1 GKTTFGLDLMV
12 YRPLQG
18 REGGV
23 YWYVLQTYAAAKIA
37 FKRYLQLIQHTQF
50 YQSNNKSE
58 LSVTLD
64 NGANIF
70 FKSGKNFEDL
80 RAETLDGAVID
91 EMRQQHPELWPMVIR
106 PMLGRRKG
114 WAYFLSTPNGFDHFK
129 DLYD

>member
-1 GKTTFGLDLMV
+1 GPIKMSQIVTLKMRRRTPPQIRISESISRFNIGVWGRQSGKTTFGLDLMV

-50 YQSNNKSE
+50 YESNNKSE

-64 NGANIF
+64 
-70 FKSGKNFEDL
+70 
-80 RAETLDGAVID
+80 
-91 EMRQQHPELWPMVIR
+91 
-106 PMLGRRKG
+106 
-114 WAYFLSTPNGFDHFK
+114 
-129 DLYD
+129 